1 MTLLH
6 KILEES
12 VLEKIR
18 PTKEEYEKRDKL
30 FRKIKEVAV
39 RVLKD
44 EKVEAEVTLQ
54 GSAAKE
60 TWIRNNLELDVFVLF
75 PVSTKE
81 WLKVTGLRIIEKI
94 AEKIGKYEIRY
105 AEHPY
110 VRLKVEG
117 VKVDLVPAF
126 KVSDGR
132 EAITAVDRTPF
143 HTKWVI
149 EKLNEMGENS
159 RDEVRLL
166 KAFFKGIEV
175 YGAEIKV
182 QGFSGY
188 VTELLV
194 INYGGFAEALSSISQ
209 WRPPVFVD
217 PGNFGSKAKFLHK
230 FRGSPMVLPDPV
242 DPNRNAAASVSL
254 ESLALASL
262 ASWRYITNPSPRF
275 YFKPPAPDVKAERP
289 TYLISFT
296 LNPGYPPE
304 TIWGELKRISRSLI
318 STLRRAGFEI
328 TRYKLW
334 SDEEKEAAI
343 AIEMINDV
351 LSREVVRIGPPIW
364 EKKHLLSF
372 FTAHD
377 KVLAGPWVE
386 GDRVYLIEPRD
397 VTSFTEF
404 VRGVISRYRSKSI
417 NLESV
422 EIKKIL
428 QPKTEWLRWFVYGK
442 YWWWT

>member
-6 KILEES
+6 ELLEES

-18 PTKEEYEKRDKL
+18 PTEREYEKRDEL
-30 FRKIKEVAV
+30 FKKIREVA
-39 RVLKD
+39 REVLS
-44 EKVEAEVTLQ
+44 EEGLEAEVTLQ

-60 TWIRNNLELDVFVLF
+60 TWIRGQLELDVFVLF
-75 PVSTKE
+75 PPRTKE
-81 WLKVTGLRIIEKI
+81 WIKVTGFKVVQLI
-94 AEKIGKYEIRY
+94 ASKLGKYEVRY

-110 VRLKVEG
+110 VTLELDG

-126 KVSDGR
+126 KIENPSHV
-132 EAITAVDRTPF
+132 ITAVDRTPF

-149 EKLNEMGENS
+149 EKLNELGEGS

-194 INYGGFAEALSSISQ
+194 INYKGFAETIASMAQ

-217 PGNFGSKAKFLHK
+217 PAGFGSKSAFLRRFK
-230 FRGSPMVLPDPV
+230 GAPMVLPDPV
-242 DPNRNAAASVSL
+242 DPNRNAAASVAL
-254 ESLALASL
+254 ETLALASL
-262 ASWRYITNPSPRF
+262 ASWRYLTNPSAKF
-275 YFKPPAPDVKAERP
+275 YFKPPPPKVKAVRP
-289 TYLISFT
+289 TYLIEMKVRE
-296 LNPGYPPE
+296 GHPPE

-318 STLRRAGFEI
+318 STLRKAGFNV

-334 SDEEKEAAI
+334 SDESRTAAI
-343 AIEMINDV
+343 AIECLNDR
-351 LSREVVRIGPPIW
+351 LIEEEVVVGPPVW

-377 KVLAGPWVE
+377 RVRTGPWIE
-386 GDRVYLIEPRD
+386 GDRVYLIEPRTISSFSQFALELLKRYNPKSLD
-397 VTSFTEF
+397 VRSATVKKVTEP
-404 VRGVISRYRSKSI
+404 
-417 NLESV
+417 ESD
-422 EIKKIL
+422 
-428 QPKTEWLRWFVYGK
+428 WLRWFVYGK
-442 YWWWT
+442 YWWWA